1 MSVDRKKK
9 KEKKRK
15 KILLL
20 KKKKEGEGE
29 ERARGPTA
37 VGGLPA
43 STDCPS
49 RSYYYCYDYD
59 DFFWVPLLLAKT
71 SSFIPSYT
79 LPVSARLIGPLMQRL
94 EDIDRTEKL

>member
-9 KEKKRK
+9 RKKKEKDFIFEKKR
-15 KILLL
+15 
-20 KKKKEGEGE
+20 GGG
-29 ERARGPTA
+29 RARGPTA